1 MLLLKGYPDAG
12 AYWLKE
18 YESDTFK
25 EDVEQLWLTMKPL
38 YEQIHAYVRAKL
50 RDVYG
55 GQFNSS
61 DGLIPAHLLG
71 INTIFVFYNI

>member
-1 MLLLKGYPDAG
+1 MNFHKGYSDSG

-38 YEQIHAYVRAKL
+38 YEQLHAYVRAKL

-55 GQFNSS
+55 GQFDTS

-71 INTIFVFYNI
+71 D